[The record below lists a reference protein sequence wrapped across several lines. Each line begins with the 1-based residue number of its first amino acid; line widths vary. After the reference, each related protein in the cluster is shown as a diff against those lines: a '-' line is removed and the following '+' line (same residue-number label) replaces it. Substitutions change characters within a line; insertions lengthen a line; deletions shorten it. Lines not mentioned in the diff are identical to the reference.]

1 MSRISSLSLVMLLLC
16 GPAFGATRVYYQD
29 FEDTNAVED
38 FWTER
43 NPDGKRVVGASD
55 GAIVHQG
62 NCLRG
67 NWAMNVKDPI
77 THLTTDTSDNSRYTL
92 YDLYLDDKGIS
103 DSVFVDYWGFV
114 DSNAPQESGLKWVW
128 LQGHRGSNWTWNY
141 IIQPPWDGWDTW
153 WIHANNDQSDDGG
166 YGRDTLLSKLDGIK
180 ALMRNAGETDVNKW
194 FQGRWHHFQFYIRQ
208 NKPASARN
216 GILKFWIDEVL
227 VLNFANF
234 HWRQNDDDSLY
245 FFSTPHMYGG
255 GSPPSSSFGWQI
267 DEMQVWD
274 GLPPSTSIKPK
285 TKTGADH
292 SFHARAFFD
301 RNGRRIGSKPSAG
314 VYFALG
320 EEAGK
325 STTRALFASGNKR

>member
-1 MSRISSLSLVMLLLC
+1 MVRTIVRISVLLAILSES
-16 GPAFGATRVYYQD
+16 AFGANRVYFQD

-43 NPDGKRVVGASD
+43 NPDAKRVVGAAD

-62 NCLRG
+62 RCLRG

-77 THLTTDTSDNSRYTL
+77 THLTTDTSDDSRYTL

-128 LQGHRGSNWTWNY
+128 LQGHRGTIWTWNY

-166 YGRDTLLSKLDGIK
+166 YGRDVLLSKMDGIK
-180 ALMRNAGETDVNKW
+180 TLMRKSGQTDVNRW
-194 FQGRWHHFQFYIRQ
+194 FQGRWHHFQFYILQ

-216 GILKFWIDEVL
+216 GILKFWIDDVL
-227 VLNFANF
+227 VLDFKDF
-234 HWRQNDDDSLY
+234 HWRQDDRDSIY

-267 DEMQVWD
+267 DEMQVWN
-274 GLPPSTSIKPK
+274 GIPPTSGVAPPSVSRKRQNP
-285 TKTGADH
+285 
-292 SFHARAFFD
+292 SSMSAFD
-301 RNGRRIGSKPSAG
+301 AAGRRVGLASPFGIRLGKGAAAPWWANQSMSEGAKP
-314 VYFALG
+314 
-320 EEAGK
+320 
-325 STTRALFASGNKR
+325 